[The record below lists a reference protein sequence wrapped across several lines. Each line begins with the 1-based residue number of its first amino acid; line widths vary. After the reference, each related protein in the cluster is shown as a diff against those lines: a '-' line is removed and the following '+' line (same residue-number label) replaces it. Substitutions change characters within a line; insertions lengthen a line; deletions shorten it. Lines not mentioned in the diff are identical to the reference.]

1 MDFQEAMRLALLQA
15 KRGYEK
21 GEVPVGAVLL
31 IDGQII
37 ASAHNQVEDLKDASA
52 HAEML
57 CLKKAAA
64 ALGDWRLKGSV
75 MVSTLEPCVM
85 CAGAMILHRVEK
97 IVWGAPDIRHGA
109 HGSWIDL
116 TQLKHPI
123 HNIEMIRGVLQDEA
137 AKLMRDFFKERRLE
151 HHGRNGEIS

>member
-1 MDFQEAMRLALLQA
+1 MDIQEAMCLALEQA
-15 KRGYEK
+15 RTAYEK

-37 ASAHNQVEDLKDASA
+37 ASAHNQVEDLNDASA

-57 CLKKAAA
+57 CLKKAAL
-64 ALGDWRLKGSV
+64 ALGNWRLSRAV
-75 MVSTLEPCVM
+75 LVSTLEPCVM

-116 TQLKHPI
+116 TKYKHPI
-123 HNIEMIRGVLQDEA
+123 HNVEIISGILQAEA
-137 AKLMRDFFKERRLE
+137 AQLMRDFFKERRQE
-151 HHGRNGEIS
+151 CHARI